1 MPAWLHLRNTVI
13 DVNLIIIDHF
23 LLYRNLDKMRCVL
36 IVNSFLNPLSKR
48 FFSELDM
55 FADDEDIAIAEAA
68 AAASKSSLKDDSN
81 HQLMRANENPNL
93 TDNWDDAEG

>member
-1 MPAWLHLRNTVI
+1 MVVFETV
-13 DVNLIIIDHF
+13 DVAIYYLQAF
-23 LLYRNLDKMRCVL
+23 LSIFCFK
-36 IVNSFLNPLSKR
+36 
-48 FFSELDM
+48 FSELDM

-68 AAASKSSLKDDSN
+68 AAASKSSVKDDSN